1 VEVERIRSAPPGVGS
16 GDPGEQA
23 VHQEAKPEE
32 DMAELPRGENAS
44 TKNATKAELEE
55 DTILEAK
62 LEEDTATDFKLK
74 DDTTEILTEEEVVQV
89 VTPDN
94 PPANKSLS
102 VDAQDQCF
110 DGGVTQAQ
118 VREEVHDYYEEQSEA
133 SKLAAN
139 KPKKKVPPDI
149 TTDYTK
155 VSPDTK
161 SQDIQANMY
170 PQSTPT
176 RPEITELADKQG
188 ADGQGPVDVVL
199 DDEGGGNQGDDSR
212 EHVQSDK
219 VAQGDGVVFR
229 GTAVDPLIRDQ
240 NADWTRTIN
249 FGPYMEQMC
258 HLMENKGVSMV
269 EVMTEELLVNK
280 LTVDGDN

>member
-1 VEVERIRSAPPGVGS
+1 MTPGVVI
-16 GDPGEQA
+16 A
-23 VHQEAKPEE
+23 ALEAKPEE

-161 SQDIQANMY
+161 SQDIQANM
-170 PQSTPT
+170 
-176 RPEITELADKQG
+176 
-188 ADGQGPVDVVL
+188 
-199 DDEGGGNQGDDSR
+199 
-212 EHVQSDK
+212 
-219 VAQGDGVVFR
+219 
-229 GTAVDPLIRDQ
+229 
-240 NADWTRTIN
+240 
-249 FGPYMEQMC
+249 
-258 HLMENKGVSMV
+258 
-269 EVMTEELLVNK
+269 
-280 LTVDGDN
+280 